1 MRSPR
6 DVRRIAGIAAGVAV
20 AMLLAACAA
29 VPGVPGRDVTFAP
42 ADEPFAVD
50 GRLSARQGTNAIT
63 ANFSWKHHPP
73 KDELSVA
80 TPLGQAVA
88 ELEGDTSIGRV
99 EVRTADGRRDEA
111 ADWTTLTERA
121 LGYRLPITGLAAW
134 IRAVPLPDASYTVEA
149 DAEGR
154 VTLLRQAGWEI
165 VYDYADASARRPM
178 RYRITYPDLEIRM
191 VIDSWR

>member
-1 MRSPR
+1 MRFPQ
-6 DVRRIAGIAAGVAV
+6 VGRRIAGAALGFALGILV
-20 AMLLAACAA
+20 AACAEA
-29 VPGVPGRDVTFAP
+29 PRVPGKEVAFAP

-50 GRLSARQGTNAIT
+50 GRFSARQGTNAVT
-63 ANFSWKHHPP
+63 AKFSWAHRPP

-88 ELEGDTSIGRV
+88 ELEGDAAVGRV

-121 LGYRLPITGLAAW
+121 LGYRLPVAGLAAW
-134 IRAVPLPDASYTVEA
+134 IRAVPMPGSPYTVET

-154 VTLLRQAGWEI
+154 VALLRQTGWEI
-165 VYDYADASARRPM
+165 VYDYADATARRPM

>member
-1 MRSPR
+1 VRSPR
-6 DVRRIAGIAAGVAV
+6 NARRIAGIAAGVAV
-20 AMLLAACAA
+20 AMLLGACAE
-29 VPGVPGRDVTFAP
+29 VPRMPAADLAFAP

-50 GRLSARQGTNAIT
+50 GRLSARQGANAIT
-63 ANFSWKHHPP
+63 ANFSWKHLPP

-88 ELEGDTSIGRV
+88 ELEGDTVTGRV

-111 ADWTTLTERA
+111 PDWTTLTERA
-121 LGYRLPITGLAAW
+121 LGYRLPVTALAAW
-134 IRAVPLPDASYTVEA
+134 IRAVPVPDAPYTVEA

-154 VTLLRQAGWEI
+154 VKLLRQTGWEI

>member
-1 MRSPR
+1 VRSPPH
-6 DVRRIAGIAAGVAV
+6 VRRITGIAAGVAV
-20 AMLLAACAA
+20 AILLGACAEA
-29 VPGVPGRDVTFAP
+29 PRTPGREVEFAP

-88 ELEGDTSIGRV
+88 ELEGDTAIGRV

-134 IRAVPLPDASYTVEA
+134 IRAVPLPDTPYTVEA

-191 VIDSWR
+191 VIDAWR